1 MSRGKQKKIPQVGFV
16 SLGCPKAASDAES
29 ILTRLRA
36 QGYEISGS
44 YAGADLV
51 IVNTCG
57 FIDAAIEESLD
68 AIGEALAE
76 NGKVIVTGCLGAKG
90 TIVRDIHPS
99 VLAVTGPH
107 ALQEVMDAVH
117 AHLPPPL
124 ENEHNPHVDLVPPQ
138 GIRLTP
144 DHYAYL
150 KISEGCNHRC
160 SFCIIP
166 ALRGDLV
173 SRPIGEVLKEAET
186 LVNAGVKEI
195 ILISQDT
202 GAYGLDVKYR
212 TGFVGGKPVKT
223 RLYELC
229 KALGELGIW
238 IRLHYVYPYP
248 NVDDLLPLMADGK
261 ILPYLDVPFQHASPR
276 ILKLMKRPG
285 DVDRVLDRI
294 AAWRKA
300 VPDLTIRSTFI
311 TGFPGE
317 TETEFNELLD
327 FLDVAQL
334 DRVGAFA
341 YSPVEGA
348 PANALP
354 GALPEEVR
362 EERKMRLM
370 HHQEDISTQR
380 LEAKIGRTLTV
391 LVDDFDEESTIAR
404 SMGDAPDIDGLV
416 YIADGDDLEIGDFA
430 EVTITDC
437 DVHDLYGH
445 LIQTPA

>member
-1 MSRGKQKKIPQVGFV
+1 MAARKKARIPRVGFV
-16 SLGCPKAASDAES
+16 SLGCPKAASDAEQ

-36 QGYEISGS
+36 EGYEISGS
-44 YAGADLV
+44 YDGADLV
-51 IVNTCG
+51 VVNTCG
-57 FIDAAIEESLD
+57 FIDAAVEESLD
-68 AIGEALAE
+68 AIGEALDE

-90 TIVRDIHPS
+90 TIVRDTHPS

-117 AHLPPPL
+117 AHLPPQHDPF
-124 ENEHNPHVDLVPPQ
+124 VDLVPPQ

-166 ALRGDLV
+166 SLRGDLV
-173 SRPIGEVLKEAET
+173 SRPVGEVLKEAET
-186 LVNAGVKEI
+186 LAAAGVKELI
-195 ILISQDT
+195 IISQDT
-202 GAYGLDVKYR
+202 SAYGVDVKYR
-212 TGFVGGKPVKT
+212 TGFVNGRPVKT
-223 RLYELC
+223 RLYALC
-229 KALGELGIW
+229 KELGELGIW
-238 IRLHYVYPYP
+238 VRLHYVYPYP
-248 NVDDLLPLMADGK
+248 SVDDLLPLMAAGK

-285 DVDRVLDRI
+285 DIDKVIERV
-294 AAWRKA
+294 AAWRQA

-317 TETEFNELLD
+317 TESEFNELLD
-327 FLDVAQL
+327 FLDNAQL
-334 DRVGAFA
+334 DRVGCFA
-341 YSPVEGA
+341 YSPVAGA
-348 PANALP
+348 AANALS

-362 EERKMRLM
+362 EERKLRLM
-370 HHQEDISTQR
+370 RHQEDISTQR

-391 LVDDFDEESTIAR
+391 LVDDIDEEGAIAR
-404 SMGDAPDIDGLV
+404 SAGDAPDIDGLV
-416 YIADGDDLEIGDFA
+416 YIADGHELEVGEFA

-437 DVHDLYGH
+437 DVHDLYGQ
-445 LIQTPA
+445 LSDKTA